1 MTPYT
6 TLKNYMKYST
16 STPFI
21 DSTPT
26 SSWNLDWMVF
36 SEFWNNN
43 ITGGNVTIANIDTGV
58 DYNIPV
64 F

>member
-1 MTPYT
+1 
-6 TLKNYMKYST
+6 MKYST

-21 DSTPT
+21 DSTST

-36 SEFWNNN
+36 SEFWNKN

>member
-1 MTPYT
+1 
-6 TLKNYMKYST
+6 MKYST

-36 SEFWNNN
+36 SEFWNKN
-43 ITGGNVTIANIDTGV
+43 ITGWNVTIANIDTGV